1 MIKQFA
7 DFVREQGV
15 IGLAIGFILGGAV
28 AKVVSSLVED
38 LVNPLIGLALGSA
51 DGLKEASFKVGE
63 ATIAYG
69 SFLSTVLDFLV
80 IAAVIFMVVR
90 IMGIDKMDKKKA

>member
-7 DFVREQGV
+7 EFIREQGV

-51 DGLKEASFKVGE
+51 DGLKEATFKVGE
-63 ATIAYG
+63 TTIAYG

-80 IAAVIFMVVR
+80 IAAVIFMAVR